1 MKGTTIKRL
10 YYSALTYMA
19 LGLASGLY
27 YRELTKAHDFE
38 GFTQL
43 AVAHTH
49 LLALGMIFFL
59 IVMGLEKL
67 FAISQA
73 RSYRW
78 FFWTYN
84 SGLILTVAML
94 ITHGT
99 LTVLGTESNVAIAG
113 IAGLGHMLLTA
124 GLILLFAA
132 LKRSYTTEAT
142 AV

>member
-1 MKGTTIKRL
+1 MKRL
-10 YYSALTYMA
+10 YYSAFTYMV

-38 GFTQL
+38 GVTQL

-67 FAISQA
+67 FVISED

-84 SGLILTVAML
+84 SGLILTVGML

-99 LTVLGTESNVAIAG
+99 LTVLDAEGNVVISG
-113 IAGLGHMLLTA
+113 LAGLGHMLLTA
-124 GLILLFAA
+124 GLILLFVA
-132 LKRSYTTEAT
+132 LKRSFTTDET
-142 AV
+142 SVQ